1 MWSDVDDDNDTL
13 CNRSGR
19 LARSGYII
27 GHLANQDLIFSP
39 TSPTSTLFPLRV
51 NKPNL
56 FWNQAI
62 CTGCPKKI
70 ISRTLLEL
78 KKPKF
83 STDMT
88 WQRLIL
94 LSFRNK
100 RQKNNFQRRG
110 CPSWVEITIR
120 NGCQLLMMKQVH
132 HASSSIL
139 WETFFEIHCMVALS
153 MDALSSPEL

>member
-1 MWSDVDDDNDTL
+1 MWSDVDDDNDAL

-62 CTGCPKKI
+62 RTGCPRKLQTERCWSSKSQNFPRTWLGSAWSCLALEINDKK
-70 ISRTLLEL
+70 
-78 KKPKF
+78 KQF
-83 STDMT
+83 SKTGMSK
-88 WQRLIL
+88 
-94 LSFRNK
+94 LS
-100 RQKNNFQRRG
+100 
-110 CPSWVEITIR
+110 WDHIR